1 MCGSISIISFKG
13 VWIVPLKKEIDLQ
26 TRLGPLLEFQ
36 NRIILASVY
45 LHLVRRSEISAS
57 EEGNGTVPR
66 MCPKCGHSSPF
77 QSHTRGIGVR
87 MWLI

>member
-1 MCGSISIISFKG
+1 MDRSIKKADQSSNPTGAPAEISEKDYLG
-13 VWIVPLKKEIDLQ
+13 ELQ
-26 TRLGPLLEFQ
+26 
-36 NRIILASVY
+36 
-45 LHLVRRSEISAS
+45 LHLVRRSEISVN

-66 MCPKCGHSSPF
+66 MCPKYVHSSPF